1 MMTDTLLDDTLRH
14 ELKEIF
20 DQQIKQPVRMMYFGA
35 ELGCDY
41 CEDTLRLSREVCALS
56 DQIHLSVHDLDLDAE
71 LASRHGVD
79 KAPTLVI
86 AGQVGEQVIDF
97 GIRFAGIPAG
107 HEFISFVQAI
117 VNVSGR
123 ESPLA
128 EETRQFLH
136 ELAEP
141 VHLQVFV
148 TPT

>member
-1 MMTDTLLDDTLRH
+1 MPDSLLDDTLRY

-20 DQQIKQPVRMMYFGA
+20 DQQLKQPIRIMYFGA
-35 ELGCDY
+35 EVGCDY
-41 CEDTLRLSREVCALS
+41 CKDTLQLSREVGALS
-56 DQIHLSVHDLDLDAE
+56 DQIRLSVHDLDQDAE

-86 AGQVGEQVIDF
+86 AGQDGEQVTDF
-97 GIRFAGIPAG
+97 GVRFAGIPAG

-123 ESPLA
+123 ETTLSV
-128 EETRQFLH
+128 ETRQFLH

>member
-1 MMTDTLLDDTLRH
+1 
-14 ELKEIF
+14 
-20 DQQIKQPVRMMYFGA
+20 V
-35 ELGCDY
+35 
-41 CEDTLRLSREVCALS
+41 SALS
-56 DQIHLSVHDLDLDAE
+56 NRIHLSVHDLDQDAE

-86 AGQVGEQVIDF
+86 LGQDGEQVTDF
-97 GIRFAGIPAG
+97 GVRFAGIPAG

-123 ESPLA
+123 ETTLS